1 MLVTLYLFHYV
12 MEFFTYI
19 YFLKTNTIRYRDTK
33 SAVDRSGNA
42 STLYGRHT
50 RFKTHGGRE
59 RANCKLWCICCYI
72 KHSIFLAFLSM
83 FNWMKRKVSCL
94 LFNVWFPSAVC
105 KNTKPRSVCTLHAAN
120 VPPPYKGSNKCAD
133 GTLDWHYSMMYIRG
147 THTHLQG
154 KSAIEHTYTH
164 IHLWVQQYSRK
175 QKL

>member
-1 MLVTLYLFHYV
+1 MWWNSLH
-12 MEFFTYI
+12 TYI
-19 YFLKTNTIRYRDTK
+19 FKNRILYATVIQKVQLI
-33 SAVDRSGNA
+33 AVGTPPPCTVVILVSKR
-42 STLYGRHT
+42 TT
-50 RFKTHGGRE
+50 GRE
-59 RANCKLWCICCYI
+59 QTANSDVFVATLNILPFWHFYLCLI
-72 KHSIFLAFLSM
+72 
-83 FNWMKRKVSCL
+83 MKRKVSCL